1 MAIRINL
8 ISSVHEVKRS
18 LPMTLMKYP
27 FYTFG
32 CMKDEDLLDF
42 YCNLTNIG

>member
-1 MAIRINL
+1 MTIRINL

-18 LPMTLMKYP
+18 LPMLLMKYP

-32 CMKDEDLLDF
+32 CMKEEVLLDF
-42 YCNLTNIG
+42 NCNLTNIG